1 MSESR
6 ALACELVAFHY
17 LTFLSEADLIKQL
30 LYDLPDLDQVQES
43 ETGLG
48 ILGTT
53 PDEDHNEASP
63 LLDHEGGVYRP
74 SPFRPPSHRTRSA
87 NLSASSLLLREAG
100 DDEEDLGRQMANM
113 NALEIAAV
121 SDAKKFLS
129 QKPVQGIVEAIWHG
143 DIIFW

>member
-1 MSESR
+1 M
-6 ALACELVAFHY
+6 AFHY

-30 LYDLPDLDQVQES
+30 LYELPEADQDES
-43 ETGLG
+43 ADNGLG
-48 ILGTT
+48 IVDFPHGRDQ
-53 PDEDHNEASP
+53 DETSP
-63 LLDHEGGVYRP
+63 LLNDEGEAYRP

-87 NLSASSLLLREAG
+87 NLSSSSILLKEVNE
-100 DDEEDLGRQMANM
+100 DEEDLAKQMANL

-129 QKPVQGIVEAIWHG
+129 QKPVQGIIEAIWHG